1 MDDDK
6 KAFIKKLAHGVR
18 DLMDYSQHV
27 KRIGEDPQNEI
38 EIFIRKQLFN
48 KNRDETYEFSVGK
61 FRISLDMVND
71 DFLFTLLT
79 YFDSLGINI
88 DRSYTLASPNPLLL
102 TKIERDYIK
111 LINDGEIKTY
121 YDFLRF

>member
-6 KAFIKKLAHGVR
+6 RAFIKKLAHGVR
-18 DLMDYSQHV
+18 DLMDYTQHV
-27 KRIGEDPQNEI
+27 KQIGEEPQNDI
-38 EIFIRKQLFN
+38 EKFIKRQLLN
-48 KNRDETYEFSVGK
+48 QGRDCTYEFSVGK
-61 FRISLDMVND
+61 FRIALDMLND

-79 YFDSLGINI
+79 YLDSLGINI
-88 DRSYTLASPNPLLL
+88 DRTYTLASPNPLLL

-121 YDFLRF
+121 YDFVRF

>member
-18 DLMDYSQHV
+18 DLMEYTQSV
-27 KRIGEDPQNEI
+27 KDPQNDI
-38 EIFIRKQLFN
+38 EKFIKKQLFN
-48 KNRDETYEFSVGK
+48 KNRDGTYEFSVGK
-61 FRISLDMVND
+61 FRIALDMLND

>member
-6 KAFIKKLAHGVR
+6 RAFIKKLAHGVR
-18 DLMDYSQHV
+18 DLMDYTQHV
-27 KRIGEDPQNEI
+27 KQIGEDPQNEI
-38 EIFIRKQLFN
+38 EKFIKKQLFN
-48 KNRDETYEFSVGK
+48 KNRDGTYEFSVGK

>member
-38 EIFIRKQLFN
+38 EIFIRKHLFN

>member
-18 DLMDYSQHV
+18 DLVEYTQSV
-27 KRIGEDPQNEI
+27 KDPQNDI
-38 EIFIRKQLFN
+38 EKFIKKQLFN
-48 KNRDETYEFSVGK
+48 KNRDGTYEFSVGK
-61 FRISLDMVND
+61 FRIALDMLND

>member
-18 DLMDYSQHV
+18 DLMEYTQSV
-27 KRIGEDPQNEI
+27 KDPQNDI
-38 EIFIRKQLFN
+38 EKFIKKQLFN
-48 KNRDETYEFSVGK
+48 KNRDGTYEFSVGK
-61 FRISLDMVND
+61 FRIALDMLND

-88 DRSYTLASPNPLLL
+88 DRSYTMASPNPLLL
-102 TKIERDYIK
+102 TKIEREYIK

>member
-6 KAFIKKLAHGVR
+6 RAFIKKLAHGVR
-18 DLMDYSQHV
+18 DLMDYTQHV
-27 KRIGEDPQNEI
+27 KQIGEEPQNDI
-38 EIFIRKQLFN
+38 EKFIKRQLLN
-48 KNRDETYEFSVGK
+48 QGRDGTYEFSVGK
-61 FRISLDMVND
+61 FRIALDMLND

-79 YFDSLGINI
+79 YLDSLGINI
-88 DRSYTLASPNPLLL
+88 DRTYTLASPNPLLL

-121 YDFLRF
+121 YDFVRF